1 MHFSGGDA
9 TFEANPGVL
18 IGKGSASGRRF
29 TCYGEG
35 TFQVP
40 RPGRRWPAALHHEC
54 PEWLLHM
61 DYQCCSC
68 TTGNANPH
76 TPSVCHTRL
85 TVESYREG
93 CCPQGCCQQASTQ
106 ACVACCHVT

>member
-1 MHFSGGDA
+1 MRLVRWTLARCMARCSGTGRPHACGAIANTGLQAAPAPDFSTACGPRAGDFKGQSMHFSGGDA

-40 RPGRRWPAALHHEC
+40 RPGRPWPASRSATSA
-54 PEWLLHM
+54 P
-61 DYQCCSC
+61 
-68 TTGNANPH
+68 
-76 TPSVCHTRL
+76 
-85 TVESYREG
+85 
-93 CCPQGCCQQASTQ
+93 
-106 ACVACCHVT
+106 

>member
-1 MHFSGGDA
+1 VLLQTLERIRAGRPCTGLCTACGPRAGDFKGQSMHFSGGDA

-40 RPGRRWPAALHHEC
+40 QPGRPC
-54 PEWLLHM
+54 PVL
-61 DYQCCSC
+61 
-68 TTGNANPH
+68 
-76 TPSVCHTRL
+76 R
-85 TVESYREG
+85 
-93 CCPQGCCQQASTQ
+93 
-106 ACVACCHVT
+106 HVTAAPWQDAHSRFVTCAGNERLHFRH